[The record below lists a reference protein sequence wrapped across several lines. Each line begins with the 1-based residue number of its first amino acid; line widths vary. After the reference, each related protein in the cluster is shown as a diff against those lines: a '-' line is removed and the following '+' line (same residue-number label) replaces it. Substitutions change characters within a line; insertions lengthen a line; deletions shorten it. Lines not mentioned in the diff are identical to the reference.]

1 MAFNA
6 AVGAPIALMTGNVSP
21 LRFAVTATPI
31 RLSFN
36 GTAINISDMQLNG
49 QTSISTPSIRRLM
62 AWLGT
67 PVGEGATFGAAAIRG
82 KLTWVKP
89 AAAFDDARMELDG
102 NQAEGAIA
110 VTFGDKPKIE
120 GTLAFQK
127 LDLTAYLEA
136 FGASLA
142 ANGPWR
148 SAPVRL
154 PFAAADL
161 DLRLSA
167 GEILAGSAR
176 LGRTAAAASIDDG
189 KFTLT
194 VGEAQFY
201 GGQAEARLS
210 AAMNGDALEA
220 SGEAKLDDVPTRAAL
235 GDLIGLD
242 RLDGNGALSLD
253 VAASGK
259 TWGELAA
266 GASGTAK
273 LTVAD
278 GTLAGIDIARLAEIA
293 SNPVALSD
301 RPARLPSACS
311 AAR

>member
-1 MAFNA
+1 MIPPDPSARLGRFVVLGGSITYDDARSGEHEIIDGIDVNFAWPSSQQPAAGSGRFIWRGETVAFNA
-6 AVGAPIALMTGNVSP
+6 AVGAPIALMKGNVSP

-36 GTAINISDMQLNG
+36 GTAINLSDMQLNG

-136 FGASLA
+136 FAREPLRERPVAFGAGAPALRGGRPRPSSFRRRDFGRLGA
-142 ANGPWR
+142 ARPHRRCRQHRRRQVHAHRRR
-148 SAPVRL
+148 SAILRRAGGG
-154 PFAAADL
+154 AAVGGDE
-161 DLRLSA
+161 RRCPG
-167 GEILAGSAR
+167 GERRS
-176 LGRTAAAASIDDG
+176 
-189 KFTLT
+189 
-194 VGEAQFY
+194 
-201 GGQAEARLS
+201 EAR
-210 AAMNGDALEA
+210 
-220 SGEAKLDDVPTRAAL
+220 
-235 GDLIGLD
+235 
-242 RLDGNGALSLD
+242 
-253 VAASGK
+253 
-259 TWGELAA
+259 
-266 GASGTAK
+266 
-273 LTVAD
+273 
-278 GTLAGIDIARLAEIA
+278 
-293 SNPVALSD
+293 
-301 RPARLPSACS
+301 
-311 AAR
+311 